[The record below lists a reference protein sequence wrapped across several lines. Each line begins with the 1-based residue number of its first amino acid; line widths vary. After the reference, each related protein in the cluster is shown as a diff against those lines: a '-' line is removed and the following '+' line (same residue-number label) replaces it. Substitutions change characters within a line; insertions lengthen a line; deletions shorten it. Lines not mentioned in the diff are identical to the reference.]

1 MPEKEKSTL
10 WTRDFTIIT
19 AGSAV
24 SMFGNA
30 MSGFAMSLMVLDYT
44 ESTLLY
50 AVYLAV
56 FTIPQIIVPIIS
68 GAVLDRFSRRKTIYT
83 LDFLSSIL
91 YLIAAFILAG
101 GWFSFPVFAL
111 YVFLIGT
118 IHSIYLVAYS
128 SFYPLLITKG
138 NYSKAYSVSS
148 VLETMSAIMV
158 PAATFVYKQVGISP
172 LLAANAFCFFLA
184 AVMETRI
191 AGKYE
196 NYVELQ
202 KKTEDREHKGRMV
215 LRDIREGFDY
225 LTGNKGLTAI
235 VMYFT
240 VSALVY
246 GATNVL
252 TLPWFRASYD
262 NGEYIFMIV
271 AGMSVVGRA
280 VGGAL
285 HYRMRIPPEKK
296 FRIAFFVYIV
306 TAILEGTYLYLSL
319 PLGALF
325 CFMSGILGVTS
336 YTIRV
341 SATQAYVPDEKKGR
355 FNGAFNMLN
364 TCGSLVGELTA
375 GWLALMISPRLVISG
390 YMVFCLLSAFVFIWT
405 RRREVAAIYN
415 VEQ

>member
-1 MPEKEKSTL
+1 MSEKETGTL

-68 GAVLDRFSRRKTIYT
+68 GAVLDRFSRRRTIYS

-158 PAATFVYKQVGISP
+158 PVATFVYKQVGISP
-172 LLAANAFCFFLA
+172 LLAANALCFFLA
-184 AVMETRI
+184 GII
-191 AGKYE
+191 A
-196 NYVELQ
+196 
-202 KKTEDREHKGRMV
+202 D
-215 LRDIREGFDY
+215 
-225 LTGNKGLTAI
+225 
-235 VMYFT
+235 
-240 VSALVY
+240 
-246 GATNVL
+246 
-252 TLPWFRASYD
+252 
-262 NGEYIFMIV
+262 
-271 AGMSVVGRA
+271 
-280 VGGAL
+280 
-285 HYRMRIPPEKK
+285 
-296 FRIAFFVYIV
+296 
-306 TAILEGTYLYLSL
+306 
-319 PLGALF
+319 
-325 CFMSGILGVTS
+325 
-336 YTIRV
+336 
-341 SATQAYVPDEKKGR
+341 
-355 FNGAFNMLN
+355 
-364 TCGSLVGELTA
+364 
-375 GWLALMISPRLVISG
+375 
-390 YMVFCLLSAFVFIWT
+390 
-405 RRREVAAIYN
+405 
-415 VEQ
+415 

>member
-1 MPEKEKSTL
+1 MSKKETNTL

-56 FTIPQIIVPIIS
+56 FTIPQIIVPIVS
-68 GAVLDRFSRRKTIYT
+68 GAFLDRFSRRRTIYC

-91 YLIAAFILAG
+91 YLAASFILAG

-111 YVFLIGT
+111 YVFLIGS
-118 IHSIYLVAYS
+118 IQSIYMVAYS

-138 NYSKAYSVSS
+138 NYSRAYSVSS
-148 VLETMSAIMV
+148 VLETVSAIMV
-158 PAATFVYKQVGISP
+158 PAATFIYKQVGISP
-172 LLAANAFCFFLA
+172 LLAVNAVCFFLA

-191 AGKYE
+191 ADGYE
-196 NYVELQ
+196 TYIESR
-202 KKTEDREHKGRMV
+202 KETEDSSHKGKMM
-215 LRDIREGFDY
+215 LRDIREGIEY
-225 LTGNKGLTAI
+225 LKNSRGLSAI

-240 VSALVY
+240 VSAMVY
-246 GATNVL
+246 GAANVL
-252 TLPWFRASYD
+252 TLPWFRSNYAD
-262 NGEYIFMIV
+262 GEYIYMIV
-271 AGMSVVGRA
+271 AGMGMIGRA
-280 VGGAL
+280 AGGAL
-285 HYRMRIPPEKK
+285 HYRLKIPAHQK
-296 FRIAFFVYIV
+296 FRVAFFVYIA
-306 TAILEGTYLYLSL
+306 TAVLEGIYLYLSL
-319 PLGALF
+319 PAGALL
-325 CFMSGILGVTS
+325 CFLSGILGVTS

-375 GWLALMISPRLVISG
+375 GWLALHLSPRPVISG
-390 YMVFCLLSAFVFIWT
+390 FMAFCLLAAFVFIG
-405 RRREVAAIYN
+405 RNRKEVAAIYN

>member
-1 MPEKEKSTL
+1 MPAEEKNTL

-19 AGSAV
+19 AGSVV
-24 SMFGNA
+24 SMLGNA

-44 ESTLLY
+44 ESMLLY

-68 GAVLDRFSRRKTIYT
+68 GAILDRFSRRRTIYM

-91 YLIAAFILAG
+91 YLAASFILAG
-101 GWFSFPVFAL
+101 GWFSFPLFAV
-111 YVFLIGT
+111 YVFLIGS

-138 NYSKAYSVSS
+138 NYAKAYSVAS
-148 VLETMSAIMV
+148 VLETLSAIMV
-158 PAATFVYKQVGISP
+158 PVATFVYKQVGISP
-172 LLAANAFCFFLA
+172 LLAANAVCFFLA

-191 AGKYE
+191 ADGYE
-196 NYVELQ
+196 QYIDLQ
-202 KKTEDREHKGRMV
+202 KKTEDTQHRTKMM
-215 LRDIREGFDY
+215 LRDIREGFFFLKND
-225 LTGNKGLTAI
+225 KGLLAI
-235 VMYFT
+235 ALYFT
-240 VSALVY
+240 VSAMTY

-252 TLPWFRASYD
+252 TLPWFRANYA

-271 AGMSVVGRA
+271 VGMSVVGRA
-280 VGGAL
+280 IGGGL
-285 HYRMRIPPEKK
+285 HYRHKIPPQHK

-306 TAILEGTYLYLSL
+306 TAVLEGTYLYLSL

-375 GWLALMISPRLVISG
+375 GWLALQISPRLVISG
-390 YMVFCLLSAFVFIWT
+390 FMGFCLLSAFAIIGT
-405 RRREVAAIYN
+405 RRKEVAVIYN